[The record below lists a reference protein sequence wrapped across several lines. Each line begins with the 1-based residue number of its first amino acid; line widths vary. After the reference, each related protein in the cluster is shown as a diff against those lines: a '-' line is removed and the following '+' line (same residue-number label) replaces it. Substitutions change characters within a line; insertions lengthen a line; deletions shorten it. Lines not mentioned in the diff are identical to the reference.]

1 MKSANCTRSLGTQY
15 QPLSKYMKKIF
26 SGILTFLLCG
36 TAAFAQDIITTRSGE
51 DIKAKI
57 AEIGLNDIK
66 YKRWESPDGPLVVI
80 AKNKVLLIRY
90 EDGTKDIFE
99 AKEEP
104 STSEEGTGTGIS
116 GLASKDLYRQGS
128 TDAIRYYQGYKSAS
142 VGTLIGSLLGG
153 PLLGL
158 IPAIAC
164 SATTPSYRNLDF
176 PSEELM
182 KKRDYLQGFA
192 KQARHIKSNKVW
204 INYGVGAAISVLLTL
219 LLTSAR

>member
-26 SGILTFLLCG
+26 SGILAFLLCS

-57 AEIGLNDIK
+57 TEIGLNDIK
-66 YKRWESPDGPLVVI
+66 YKRWESPDGPLIVI
-80 AKNKVLLIRY
+80 AKDKVLLIRY

-99 AKEEP
+99 AKEEL
-104 STSEEGTGTGIS
+104 TSEGGTGTGIS
-116 GLASKDLYRQGS
+116 GLAGKDLYRQGS
-128 TDAIRYYQGYKSAS
+128 TDAIRYYRGYKGAS

-153 PLLGL
+153 PILGL

-182 KKRDYLQGFA
+182 KKRDYLQGFT

-219 LLTSAR
+219 LLTSGK